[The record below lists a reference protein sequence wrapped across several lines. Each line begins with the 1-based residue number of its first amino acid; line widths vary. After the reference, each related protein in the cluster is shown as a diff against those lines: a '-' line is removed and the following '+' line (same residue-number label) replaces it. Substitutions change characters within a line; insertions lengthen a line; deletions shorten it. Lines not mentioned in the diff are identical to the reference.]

1 MGTTDEDTIKI
12 NFDASFHQESN
23 TSRAC
28 IIARNIEG
36 FVMASCIYPS
46 KNIVMPVMVEAW
58 ACLHAVKFGEDLGF
72 RDICVEGES
81 LIVIKGINDAKDDRS
96 HISCSYLKANDVWFT
111 KSNNFRK
118 TPSLAVR
125 RKLIPSNRQ
134 FSVCAE
140 YCDGSRGGAIDFA
153 AGFLLGGAI
162 FGTIAYVFA
171 PQQTRQTLNKK
182 ISQLNSAIDN
192 VSSRLRGGNNS
203 PTVLAETEP
212 EVEATM
218 FLAAFFRPIAALISA
233 TKTICGVFISAAKI
247 AAIDDAAKFCSV
259 FEKKMPLKVM
269 TFSGAFSKNAVRDHD
284 L

>member
-1 MGTTDEDTIKI
+1 MKFLLSLLPSLI
-12 NFDASFHQESN
+12 SL
-23 TSRAC
+23 SRYL
-28 IIARNIEG
+28 
-36 FVMASCIYPS
+36 MASS
-46 KNIVMPVMVEAW
+46 FAPVSI
-58 ACLHAVKFGEDLGF
+58 LG
-72 RDICVEGES
+72 C
-81 LIVIKGINDAKDDRS
+81 S
-96 HISCSYLKANDVWFT
+96 HLKANDVWFT

-171 PQQTRQTLNKK
+171 PQIRRSLLNVDEYGFRTAKRLIYYDEGLEQTRQTLNKK

-203 PTVLAETEP
+203 PTVLAETEL

-218 FLAAFFRPIAALISA
+218 
-233 TKTICGVFISAAKI
+233 
-247 AAIDDAAKFCSV
+247 
-259 FEKKMPLKVM
+259 
-269 TFSGAFSKNAVRDHD
+269 
-284 L
+284 